1 MSGCWRGAAHR
12 NCSSYA
18 THLHLGAGIGASK
31 SAKTK
36 AETIAQVIKML
47 GWLRSPKALPE
58 QQIGGAVP
66 GEIFIYPVC
75 PTGGLQLTKA

>member
-1 MSGCWRGAAHR
+1 MRDSCTPARPTR
-12 NCSSYA
+12 VS
-18 THLHLGAGIGASK
+18 LDDFK
-31 SAKTK
+31 S
-36 AETIAQVIKML
+36 ETIAQVIKML

-66 GEIFIYPVC
+66 GEIFINPVC

>member
-1 MSGCWRGAAHR
+1 MRDSCTPARPTR
-12 NCSSYA
+12 VS
-18 THLHLGAGIGASK
+18 LDDFK
-31 SAKTK
+31 S
-36 AETIAQVIKML
+36 ETIAQVIKML

-75 PTGGLQLTKA
+75 PTGGLADQGVASPGRYCIKGLA